1 MKFVSS
7 RAFALKRPNSVNAIS
22 SLTQPGNSL
31 ALVHILTSS
40 SADVGNEATAAGV
53 RLGRTH
59 LTGVAP
65 GSAHCGTA
73 ECFGAD
79 NPAELS
85 LAHLV
90 ADHSKTRACSVI
102 SFTLGSSKAVCACT
116 PIWGHTPPS
125 VETATFTDRLST
137 VRADVSLLTQTVVI
151 AAATSIHAAD
161 VTVLDGSGA
170 TGRRYLTGRASA
182 HIWPRAESIPTGMP
196 ANGNNALISTRQ
208 GFPSRTT
215 VRVIT

>member
-1 MKFVSS
+1 MTH
-7 RAFALKRPNSVNAIS
+7 PWDG
-22 SLTQPGNSL
+22 LTFI
-31 ALVHILTSS
+31 HILTSS
-40 SADVGNEATAAGV
+40 SADVGNEAAAAGV

-65 GSAHCGTA
+65 GSAHGGTA
-73 ECFGAD
+73 KCFGAD

-90 ADHSKTRACSVI
+90 AYHSKTWACSVI
-102 SFTLGSSKAVCACT
+102 SFTLGSSKAVRAST

-137 VRADVSLLTQTVVI
+137 VSADVPFLAQTVVI
-151 AAATSIHAAD
+151 AAAAPIHTADAA
-161 VTVLDGSGA
+161 VLDGSGA
-170 TGRRYLTGRASA
+170 TGRRYLTRRASA

-196 ANGNNALISTRQ
+196 ANGNNTLISTR
-208 GFPSRTT
+208 
-215 VRVIT
+215 